1 MVIYL
6 LCTNTNFKIN
16 GGFQI
21 EKRTQKFYKI
31 KKKNNINMTLTM
43 TYVGLKTLE
52 GILNVYN
59 VKQIKT
65 A

>member
-21 EKRTQKFYKI
+21 VKRTQKFYKI
-31 KKKNNINMTLTM
+31 KNNINMTLTM